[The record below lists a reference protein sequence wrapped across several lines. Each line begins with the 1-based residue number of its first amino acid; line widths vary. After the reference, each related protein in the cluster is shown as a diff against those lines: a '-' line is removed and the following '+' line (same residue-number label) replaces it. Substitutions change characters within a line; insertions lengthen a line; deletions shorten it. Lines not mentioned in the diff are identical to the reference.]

1 MQERDE
7 GVTWNPWWECKPV
20 SVDLLKL
27 RDNQRAWLVDTS
39 CGAKS
44 SQRCGM
50 CWINLNIQTHQTPYF
65 FGPRLNSC
73 LDKAVI
79 CLWLVLSSRRQITT
93 SAYLE
98 CWWILASQPVKSCQ
112 ELSRAGPAS
121 NWDVNRCKLMY
132 RQYVNTSIN
141 TLHRALHRV
150 AVSPEIPGA
159 AEQTSCQCSLCPNSR
174 APAACWGF
182 PSSHHVTQLADL
194 TGLTENSHWK
204 YRIIYYIKII

>member
-1 MQERDE
+1 MTY
-7 GVTWNPWWECKPV
+7 GYKLWSHVT
-20 SVDLLKL
+20 
-27 RDNQRAWLVDTS
+27 

-50 CWINLNIQTHQTPYF
+50 CLINLNIQTHQTPDF

-98 CWWILASQPVKSCQ
+98 SRWILASQPVK
-112 ELSRAGPAS
+112 LSRAVKSCQG
-121 NWDVNRCKLMY
+121 L
-132 RQYVNTSIN
+132 
-141 TLHRALHRV
+141 ALHPAL

-182 PSSHHVTQLADL
+182 PSSHVTELADL
-194 TGLTENSHWK
+194 AGLTENSHRK
-204 YRIIYYIKII
+204 YIELYIILYWNYLKSI